1 VNGCGRG
8 ASLIRVARA
17 MLHTSLQ
24 RDSPYC
30 HRHLSA
36 LLLAGDKTE
45 AEFMVTNDPS
55 RMSESTMRLLT
66 TAVLIAAGS
75 VFLVN
80 LLQ

>member
-1 VNGCGRG
+1 
-8 ASLIRVARA
+8 
-17 MLHTSLQ
+17 
-24 RDSPYC
+24 
-30 HRHLSA
+30 